1 MDKTLIKVIRYI
13 LVLPVALSAYIAT
26 SILCSIAR
34 SIVVRE
40 DVGLIGYYVSLF
52 VANIASCM
60 VCGAA
65 FSVAGLLMSPKKGSS
80 IAITLKI
87 AAAIIFLYY
96 AYITSLN
103 AENAIMGG
111 CFILWN
117 IFGIFG
123 SIYGA
128 NYYIAK
134 YKRKEEEE
142 ERKRM
147 YKEYNNTLEEIEKLR
162 SLVNGQNKTAEPKG
176 KKVSAIERYRKYK
189 EKNKI

>member
-40 DVGLIGYYVSLF
+40 DVGLIGYYISLF

-65 FSVAGLLMSPKKGSS
+65 FSIAGLLMSPKKGSS
-80 IAITLKI
+80 IAITITI

-96 AYITSLN
+96 AYITTLN

-128 NYYIAK
+128 NYCIAE
-134 YKRKEEEE
+134 YKRKEEE

-162 SLVNGQNKTAEPKG
+162 SLVNGQNKTAESKR
-176 KKVSAIERYRKYK
+176 KKVSVIERYRKYK

>member
-1 MDKTLIKVIRYI
+1 MYKTLIKVIRYI

-34 SIVVRE
+34 SVVVRE

-65 FSVAGLLMSPKKGSS
+65 FSIAGLLMSPKKVSS
-80 IAITLKI
+80 IAITLTI

-103 AENAIMGG
+103 AGNAIMGG

-128 NYYIAK
+128 NYYIAE
-134 YKRKEEEE
+134 YNRKEEE

-147 YKEYNNTLEEIEKLR
+147 YKEYNNTLEEIEKLK

-176 KKVSAIERYRKYK
+176 EKGSVIERYRKYK

>member
-40 DVGLIGYYVSLF
+40 DVGLIGYYISLF

-65 FSVAGLLMSPKKGSS
+65 FSIAGLLMSPKKGSS
-80 IAITLKI
+80 IAITLTI

-96 AYITSLN
+96 AYITTLN

-128 NYYIAK
+128 NYCIAE
-134 YKRKEEEE
+134 YKRKEE

-162 SLVNGQNKTAEPKG
+162 SLVNGQNKIAESKR
-176 KKVSAIERYRKYK
+176 KKVSVIERYRKYK